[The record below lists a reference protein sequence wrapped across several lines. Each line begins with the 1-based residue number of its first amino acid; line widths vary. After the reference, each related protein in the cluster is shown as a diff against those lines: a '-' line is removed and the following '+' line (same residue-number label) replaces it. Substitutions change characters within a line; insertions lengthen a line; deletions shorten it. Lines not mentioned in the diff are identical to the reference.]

1 MNDQANTSG
10 LYKLIENKQLKEAR
24 LGVTTVVAIVSTCV
38 GMGITWGAYANRL
51 KEVEEKAAY
60 AAATASL
67 HQTTLAIIQ
76 TQNTE
81 ILRRLDRIERQTK

>member
-1 MNDQANTSG
+1 MSESG
-10 LYKLIENKQLKEAR
+10 IYKLLETPKGIKEAR

-51 KEVEEKAAY
+51 KEVEEKAAIVTQQQY
-60 AAATASL
+60 
-67 HQTTLAIIQ
+67 TLAVIQ
-76 TQNTE
+76 TQNAE